1 MSDRVLAAPRA
12 TVSEAMAGVLL
23 AGPAVLALAVLLL
36 APTAALLLASL
47 TDMELGGPPLRWI
60 GLDNYAELLRDASF
74 RKALAN
80 TLVYVAVVLPASVL
94 LGLGIALLVEG
105 GTRGRAL
112 FRAVFFLPVVSLLV
126 AMATAWEYL
135 LHPTFGPVNRLLGYA
150 GVAPINWLGS
160 SDWVLT
166 SLCLIGV
173 WENLGYV
180 VVLFMAGL
188 TAIPPE
194 LRAAAETD
202 GARTWDRFWL
212 VTWPLLGPT
221 TLFVVTITAIRCLR
235 VFDTVTALTK
245 GGPNNASE
253 VLLHLMYREGFTYF
267 RIGYSAAITAVFLV
281 VVLAL
286 VVVQTRVLERRVH
299 YA

>member
-47 TDMELGGPPLRWI
+47 TDMEL
-60 GLDNYAELLRDASF
+60 
-74 RKALAN
+74 
-80 TLVYVAVVLPASVL
+80 
-94 LGLGIALLVEG
+94 
-105 GTRGRAL
+105 
-112 FRAVFFLPVVSLLV
+112 
-126 AMATAWEYL
+126 
-135 LHPTFGPVNRLLGYA
+135 
-150 GVAPINWLGS
+150 
-160 SDWVLT
+160 
-166 SLCLIGV
+166 
-173 WENLGYV
+173 
-180 VVLFMAGL
+180 
-188 TAIPPE
+188 
-194 LRAAAETD
+194 
-202 GARTWDRFWL
+202 
-212 VTWPLLGPT
+212 
-221 TLFVVTITAIRCLR
+221 
-235 VFDTVTALTK
+235 